1 MSMTAKRTGLT
12 ATAGAFA
19 LGSVLL
25 PLSAGAQPKTGVG
38 MGYQLSSPVFD
49 DGLTGVEI
57 RHWKNDRVGF
67 AINGYYGGS
76 EQEVSGGD
84 IETSLARGAVQGM
97 YSLVTRDH
105 TRLYASLEVGAQRAE
120 VDTPSG
126 DEEDTGLTVF
136 PAVGGEL
143 SPRNIPELALIWEVG
158 YRYDDNGIDDD
169 VDDGDQPEAET
180 HGVAGRIG
188 LTYYLP

>member
-1 MSMTAKRTGLT
+1 MSMTAIRAGL
-12 ATAGAFA
+12 AGVAGTFA
-19 LGSVLL
+19 LGSMMLA
-25 PLSAGAQPKTGVG
+25 PSAEAQPKTGVG

-57 RHWKNDRVGF
+57 RHWTNDRVGF
-67 AINGYYGGS
+67 AVNGYYGGS
-76 EQEVSGGD
+76 EQETGSGD

-97 YSLVTRDH
+97 YSLVTKDH

-126 DEEDTGLTVF
+126 DEEDTGVTLF
-136 PAVGGEL
+136 PAIGGEL

-169 VDDGDQPEAET
+169 VDDGDQPEQET
-180 HGVAGRIG
+180 HGVSGRIG
-188 LTYYLP
+188 LTYYFR